1 MEANGKVFSVRPSL
15 SGTVDM
21 HVGERLCD
29 IRRAAGLT
37 QVQLA
42 ARLQIDQAAISRLE
56 RREDILVSTLR
67 SYIEAL
73 GGKLRIDASLGD
85 RPFVVRSFEETS
97 LRFEYADEDQ
107 FVLPIVGEDLFPP
120 KRDIVFSVKPEYSE
134 KIVSG
139 IKTVELRRRFP
150 GDVPLGTIALI
161 YATTPT
167 QALTGIAQIESVFS
181 NPPEDIWEEFAEEAC
196 IRREEF
202 DSYFAGTTIATA
214 IKLRRARPLR
224 RSLQLDELRERFNFE
239 PPQSFLYATPQL
251 REALSYQCSEISDR
265 HKRPDRT

>member
-1 MEANGKVFSVRPSL
+1 MKVKGKVFSVRPSL

-21 HVGERLCD
+21 HVGERLRD

-37 QVQLA
+37 QVELA

-73 GGKLRIDASLGD
+73 GGKLRIDANLGD
-85 RPFVVRSFEETS
+85 RPFVVRSFGEA
-97 LRFEYADEDQ
+97 FPAFQHADENQ
-107 FVLPIVGEDLFPP
+107 FILPIVGEDLYPP

-139 IKTVELRRRFP
+139 TKTVELRRRFP
-150 GDVPLGTIALI
+150 ASVPMGTVAFI

-167 QALTGIAQIESVFS
+167 QALTGVAQIEMLFNRS
-181 NPPEDIWEEFAEEAC
+181 PGDIWQEFSEESC
-196 IRREEF
+196 VKKEEF
-202 DSYFAGTTIATA
+202 DLYFAGTTMATA

-224 RSLQLDELRERFNFE
+224 RSIQLDELRERFNFE

-251 REALSYQCSEISDR
+251 REALSYECSEISHRHERSDR
-265 HKRPDRT
+265 P